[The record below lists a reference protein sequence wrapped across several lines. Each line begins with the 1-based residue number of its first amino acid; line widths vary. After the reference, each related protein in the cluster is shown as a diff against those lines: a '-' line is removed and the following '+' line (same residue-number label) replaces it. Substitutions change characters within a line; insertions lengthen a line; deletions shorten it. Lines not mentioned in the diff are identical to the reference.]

1 MALTVK
7 VGKKAGELDEL
18 PEDETTEVAGADV
31 VENQDELLNAKLEAA
46 ELRGQLKVL
55 KGAQP
60 NGQNS
65 HDQIKQAVFNDAN
78 TLSDDDFQT
87 KYRMAKHMATASV
100 LEREGALTKSE
111 MKQEIAE
118 ARAAAEL
125 SSRHGSEYYKHKD
138 QIEETLADLSPEVR
152 QDPKRLA
159 AHMERIY
166 KSLAV
171 DRPKPKTAAEK
182 EEVRRRMTPDFE
194 KPTIDAGAGKDK
206 DGGADKDEIAE
217 NDRPLARAVG
227 LSSETERR
235 KYKAM
240 IDGGEFVPMDLGG
253 GVMFS
258 DPLKGFERVTT
269 AK

>member
-1 MALTVK
+1 MLTVK

-18 PEDETTEVAGADV
+18 PEDETTEVEGADV

-46 ELRGQLKVL
+46 ELRGQLKAM
-55 KGAQP
+55 KGGQP
-60 NGQNS
+60 TGQNS

-100 LEREGALTKSE
+100 LEREGAMTKSE
-111 MKQEIAE
+111 MKQELAE
-118 ARAAAEL
+118 AKAASEL
-125 SSRHGSEYYKHKD
+125 SGRYGSEYYKYKD
-138 QIEETLADLSPEVR
+138 KIEETLTDLSPEVR
-152 QDPKRLA
+152 QDSKRLA
-159 AHMERIY
+159 AHMDRIY
-166 KSLAV
+166 KSFAI

-182 EEVRRRMTPDFE
+182 EETRRRMTPDFE
-194 KPTIDAGAGKDK
+194 KPTIEAGNGKDK
-206 DGGADKDEIAE
+206 QEGGDKDEIEE

-253 GVMFS
+253 GVTFS
-258 DPLKGFERVTT
+258 DPAKGFEHAT
-269 AK
+269 ATK

>member
-18 PEDETTEVAGADV
+18 PEDETIEVEGADV
-31 VENQDELLNAKLEAA
+31 VDNQDELLNAKLEAA

-55 KGAQP
+55 KGDQP

-65 HDQIKQAVFNDAN
+65 HAQIKQAVFNDAN
-78 TLSDDDFQT
+78 SLSDEDFQT

-100 LEREGALTKSE
+100 LEREGAMTKSE
-111 MKQEIAE
+111 MKQELAE
-118 ARAAAEL
+118 ARAASEL
-125 SSRHGSEYYKHKD
+125 SGRYGSEYYKHKD
-138 QIEETLADLSPEVR
+138 KIEETLADLSPEVR
-152 QDPKRLA
+152 QDSKRLA
-159 AHMERIY
+159 VHMERVY
-166 KSLAV
+166 KSLAI

-194 KPTIDAGAGKDK
+194 KPTIEAGNGKDK
-206 DGGADKDEIAE
+206 DENADKDEIEEAY
-217 NDRPLARAVG
+217 RPLAKAVG

-240 IDGGEFVPMDLGG
+240 IDGGEFVPMELGG
-253 GVMFS
+253 GVTFS
-258 DPLKGFERVTT
+258 DPVKGFERV
-269 AK
+269 AAGK